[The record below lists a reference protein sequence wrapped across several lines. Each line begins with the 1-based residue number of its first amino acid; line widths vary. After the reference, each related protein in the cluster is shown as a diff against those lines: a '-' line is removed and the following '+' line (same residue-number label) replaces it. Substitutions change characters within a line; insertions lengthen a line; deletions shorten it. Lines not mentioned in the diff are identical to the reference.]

1 MTGPYRPKPKWA
13 WFVQRP
19 GYIRFMIRELTA
31 VFIGAYLIFLLVLL
45 SKLGRGEA
53 SFTALLATLHNSFWE
68 LLHVAALIAAVWHTI
83 TWFNATPQALP
94 VFIGENRAPN
104 VLVAIGMGYGPWIM
118 VSAVILWGVLR

>member
-13 WFVQRP
+13 WFMQRP

-31 VFIGAYLIFLLVLL
+31 VLIGAYLIFLLVLL

-53 SFTALLATLHNSFWE
+53 SFTALLELCDSVWMY
-68 LLHVAALIAAVWHTI
+68 LLHMAALIAAVWHTI